1 MNVLIGRQTRTACG
15 GVSIH
20 VKNKFSVNLF
30 LVLEEKILRGFS
42 MLNLIFDLDQFLL
55 LWQILDRC

>member
-1 MNVLIGRQTRTACG
+1 MNVLIGRQTRTAWG

-20 VKNKFSVNLF
+20 IKNKFYVNLF
-30 LVLEEKILRGFS
+30 LVLEEKMLCGFS

-55 LWQILDRC
+55 L

>member
-20 VKNKFSVNLF
+20 VKNKFYVNFF
-30 LVLEEKILRGFS
+30 LVVEEKILCGFS

-55 LWQILDRC
+55 L